1 MSLVLAY
8 QNPEAPHLSH
18 LAREL
23 GLPVGAIRESPYLE
37 FPVKLLVESN
47 LRSYHMSN
55 SDQNKD
61 QNIIKVDAATLTAIV
76 VALLL
81 LPLLLTGFIAQ

>member
-1 MSLVLAY
+1 
-8 QNPEAPHLSH
+8 
-18 LAREL
+18 
-23 GLPVGAIRESPYLE
+23 
-37 FPVKLLVESN
+37 
-47 LRSYHMSN
+47 MSN